1 MNYTSF
7 YFYIFLFIAVFTYY
21 LAPKKVRW
29 IVLLI
34 SNFVFIWLATLSIPK
49 LMVFITTILISYGF
63 GLSLEKKKS
72 RLLLAL
78 GIIIS
83 ASPLL
88 ISRSIDLICASDNH
102 SISFT
107 IIEPLGLA
115 FYSMQIIAYLADI
128 YTGKISTQSNLA
140 KYALFV
146 SFFPQIIQGPIPRF
160 ADLSDQLVEGHSFD
174 EDNLMRGIQLILWGF
189 FLKFMI
195 ADKAGV
201 IVNTIFG
208 DVDSY
213 LGFYIWVAGILYSLQ
228 LYSDFLACITL
239 SQGIGQIFGIRL
251 SDNFAHPYFAES
263 IKDFWRRWHIS
274 LSSWLKDY
282 IYIPLGGNRHG
293 RLRKYFNLLI
303 TFSVSGFW
311 HGSGFNYIIWGLLHG
326 IYQVIEDL
334 IPFFHKKRQGATRI
348 IRMGIN
354 FYFVMTAWIIFR
366 AGNLFTGLRMIARMY
381 RNFNPWIFFDNSLY
395 NLGLSRKEL
404 DLMLISLT
412 VLFIVSLK
420 QEEGLVLR
428 DKFADCHWSIRWCIY
443 ILVIITLWVFG
454 SYGYGYNAADFIYG
468 GF

>member
-7 YFYIFLFIAVFTYY
+7 YFYIFLFVTVVIYY
-21 LAPKKVRW
+21 IAPKKVQW
-29 IVLLI
+29 IILLI
-34 SNFVFIWLATLSIPK
+34 ANFVFIWLATSSIPK
-49 LMVFITTILISYGF
+49 LVVFIATIFISYLF
-63 GLSLEKKKS
+63 GLFLEKYKS
-72 RLLLAL
+72 KLLLAL
-78 GIIIS
+78 GIIVS

-88 ISRSIDLICASDNH
+88 LSRIIDLINASGNH

-128 YTGKISTQSNLA
+128 YTCKISPETNLA
-140 KYALFV
+140 KYALFI
-146 SFFPQIIQGPIPRF
+146 SFFPQIIQGPISRF
-160 ADLSDQLVEGHSFD
+160 AELSDQLIVGHPFN

-189 FLKFMI
+189 FLKYMI

-201 IVNTIFG
+201 IVDTIFG

-239 SQGIGQIFGIRL
+239 SQGIAQIFGIHL
-251 SDNFAHPYFAES
+251 TDNFARPYFAES

-293 RLRKYFNLLI
+293 RLHKYLNLLI
-303 TFSVSGFW
+303 TFAVSGFW
-311 HGSGFNYIIWGLLHG
+311 HGSGFKYIFWGLLHG
-326 IYQVIEDL
+326 VYQVAEDL
-334 IPFFHKKRQGATRI
+334 IPFFHKKRHGATRI
-348 IRMGIN
+348 LRMGIN

-366 AGNLFTGLRMIARMY
+366 AQNLFTGLRMIARMY

-395 NLGLSRKEL
+395 YLGLSRKEL
-404 DLMLISLT
+404 DIMLLSLA
-412 VLFIVSLK
+412 VLLVVSLK
-420 QEEGLVLR
+420 QEKGIVLR
-428 DKFADCHWSIRWCIY
+428 DKFATCHWSIKWCIY
-443 ILVIITLWVFG
+443 IMVIVVLWVFG